1 MENSKTVCL
10 SKTALDKDGKAA
22 IEKENKNTDAGAGG
36 DLPFLTQ
43 LSMSE
48 DDDSTHSKPG
58 WVGNEETDVPE
69 TKVKGSGAGKR
80 EDESTMTSSSCNRGN
95 QSCNK
100 GDPKSG
106 SPWESTV
113 AEWLT
118 QSGEKN
124 KKNVCVNITGNKT
137 SVATAVAGNQP
148 GRSRHDDNV
157 DDVIMAIEGNEG
169 RIIGKQSS
177 IAEPVSEGTETSSLA
192 KVDRP
197 ITESKGKKRRKQK
210 FLRRSSR

>member
-1 MENSKTVCL
+1 MASVTNTEAPKPLMTGRGIRNSLRLASFPAHEKRGLCLLSTSPSLTASHVSEENSKTAVCL
-10 SKTALDKDGKAA
+10 SKTAPDKDGKAA
-22 IEKENKNTDAGAGG
+22 IEKENKNTDACAGG

-69 TKVKGSGAGKR
+69 TKVKGSDAGKR

-95 QSCNK
+95 QSCNN

-124 KKNVCVNITGNKT
+124 KKNKKNKMYVLILRGIRQVLRLQLRETNWGDHVMMTT
-137 SVATAVAGNQP
+137 ST
-148 GRSRHDDNV
+148 
-157 DDVIMAIEGNEG
+157 M
-169 RIIGKQSS
+169 
-177 IAEPVSEGTETSSLA
+177 
-192 KVDRP
+192 
-197 ITESKGKKRRKQK
+197 
-210 FLRRSSR
+210 